1 MHEKVIHG
9 FDFLETDQLRT
20 YEISCSAEV
29 IQSVPEHLQIVILHK
44 PWTPSQRLLEYYA
57 SLVNYVNSV
66 WD

>member
-29 IQSVPEHLQIVILHK
+29 IQSVPEHLQIVILAPYSIDPGH
-44 PWTPSQRLLEYYA
+44 RLR
-57 SLVNYVNSV
+57 N
-66 WD
+66 